1 MAGKDYYKILGI
13 ARSAS
18 EKEIKQAYRRLAR
31 KHHPDVNSGDK
42 EAEARFKELNQAH
55 EVLSDAEKRKKYD
68 QYGERW
74 EQAEQFEKGQAA
86 YGGGRSTWR
95 PTSGGGFEYNTGG
108 FGAGGGFEDLMG
120 GIFGRRPSGR
130 RQPRRG
136 DNIEQPVEVTL
147 EEAYAGTSRTLQ
159 LQTEEACSACKGA
172 GRVNNITCGTCQ
184 GQGILARPRRLE
196 VKIPAGVKDGSRVR
210 MAGEGQAG
218 VGGGQKGDLFLVVS
232 VQPHERFERK
242 GDDLYSD
249 VAVPLV
255 TAVLG
260 GEVKVDTLKGQI
272 ALKIAAET
280 QNGRAIRLSGLGM
293 PKLGGSGPNGD
304 LYAWVTVELP
314 VGLTE
319 EQKQLFEA
327 LKASLA

>member
-55 EVLSDAEKRKKYD
+55 GVLSDAEKRKKYD

-74 EQAEQFEKGQAA
+74 EQAEQF
-86 YGGGRSTWR
+86 
-95 PTSGGGFEYNTGG
+95 NTGG

-136 DNIEQPVEVTL
+136 GNIEQPVEVTL

-196 VKIPAGVKDGSRVR
+196 VKIPAGAKDGSRVR

-232 VQPHERFERK
+232 VRPHERFERK
-242 GDDLYSD
+242 GDDLYTD

-280 QNGRAIRLSGLGM
+280 QNGRVIRLSGLGM
-293 PKLGGSGPNGD
+293 PRLGGSGPNGD